1 MTVLNVVLFFVLLMQ
16 DKEYKTVTY
25 GRYNLHFRYEF
36 VADSAIM
43 VGYITDGKNKEGIHS
58 VNIYEIGQSNG
69 TVPHPATRIFRL
81 GLSAKS
87 GIIVFNKPGV
97 FTFRHRYQIK

>member
-36 VADSAIM
+36 VADSAIIVVQRKPSQVVAGCPAIAQGGLNLRPAPPPVNNRYAESYVYALLAQG
-43 VGYITDGKNKEGIHS
+43 VGVKLVK
-58 VNIYEIGQSNG
+58 
-69 TVPHPATRIFRL
+69 TVIAACK
-81 GLSAKS
+81 AK
-87 GIIVFNKPGV
+87 
-97 FTFRHRYQIK
+97 